1 MAHSERDGSQPRA
14 PHKSMG
20 KFTENKGVTLD
31 TGYEIRPVSAPPSQP
46 ATPVQPP
53 ASAINAPVSSSQGDA
68 AVKE

>member
-1 MAHSERDGSQPRA
+1 MARTERDRSQPRT
-14 PHKSMG
+14 PHKSTG

-31 TGYEIRPVSAPPSQP
+31 MGYEIQPVSAPPSQP

-53 ASAINAPVSSSQGDA
+53 TSATNIPASGSQGDA